1 MSQIYGAQQHGEGTQ
16 ARGDFNPENVVDMD
30 EGTVSPEV
38 VVVGPDGVPW
48 RKKRSQ
54 QQRRASAFRSN
65 RISCCGRAR
74 AGGRVS

>member
-1 MSQIYGAQQHGEGTQ
+1 
-16 ARGDFNPENVVDMD
+16 MD

-54 QQRRASAFRSN
+54 QQRRASAFRSVKQN
-65 RISCCGRAR
+65 LFFREGQVNYIIYAFG
-74 AGGRVS
+74 